1 MRPVSMDARDPYLYL
16 KLSGGE
22 LMRRLKSGAADPS
35 VPGLV
40 ETAMFV
46 GDAEYAET
54 PPPHLQVSRVYTVPQ
69 AHVDTVRTRT
79 NHVNL

>member
-1 MRPVSMDARDPYLYL
+1 MRPAGMDARDPYLYL

-22 LMRRLKSGAADPS
+22 LMRRLKSGAADPT

-46 GDAEYAET
+46 GDAEYADT
-54 PPPHLQVSRVYTVPQ
+54 PPPHLQVSSQYSVVL
-69 AHVDTVRTRT
+69 HDVDTSRQ
-79 NHVNL
+79 